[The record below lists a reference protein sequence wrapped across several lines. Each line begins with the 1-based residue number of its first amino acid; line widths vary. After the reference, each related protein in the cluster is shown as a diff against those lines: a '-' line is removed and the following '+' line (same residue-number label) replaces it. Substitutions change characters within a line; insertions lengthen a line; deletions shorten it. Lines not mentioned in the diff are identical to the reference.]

1 MTLDVAW
8 NHGTPGEP
16 AIQVHAY
23 DDSTV
28 ILRQSKTANY
38 EAPFLYLLLGDE
50 RALLLDT
57 GATEDSPL
65 RETVDA
71 LIAERHPEPG
81 YGLVVAHS
89 HPHNDHVAGDA
100 QFTDRPDTVVV
111 GHSPDEVR
119 AFFGTGPFEL
129 GGRPL
134 TIIDSPGHHAAAI
147 TIFDPRTG
155 FLLTGDTVLPGRLF
169 AFDYPAFLSTLDRLV
184 EFADRHPVTH
194 VLGCH
199 VEMRRRPGRDYAIGA
214 TYQPDERAPQMT
226 VAQLR
231 AARDA
236 ARSVE
241 GHPGIHRFDDFSI
254 LNEPRPR
261 DVRRLTIRA
270 NVAKLLSRRPQG
282 LSPRDRP

>member
-1 MTLDVAW
+1 MTRSLDVAW
-8 NHGTPGEP
+8 NHGQAGEP
-16 AIQVHAY
+16 AFQVHAY
-23 DDSTV
+23 DQSTV
-28 ILRQSKTANY
+28 ILRQSKTSTY
-38 EAPFLYLLLGDE
+38 EAPFLYLLFGAD

-71 LIAERHPEPG
+71 LIAQRHPEPG

-100 QFTDRPDTVVV
+100 QFDGRPGTVVV
-111 GHSPDEVR
+111 GHTPEAVR
-119 AFFGTGPFEL
+119 EFFGPGPFDL

-134 TIIDSPGHHAAAI
+134 TIIESPGHHAAAI
-147 TIFDPRTG
+147 TIFDPHTG

-169 AFDYPAFLSTLDRLV
+169 AFDFPAFVSTLERLV
-184 EFADRHPVTH
+184 EFAGTHPVTH

-199 VEMRRRPGRDYAIGA
+199 VEMRRRPGRDYPIGA

-236 ARSVE
+236 ARAVRDR
-241 GHPGIHRFDDFSI
+241 PGIHRFDDFSI
-254 LNEPRPR
+254 VNQPRPR
-261 DVRRLTIRA
+261 DLRRLLTRA
-270 NVAKLLSRRPQG
+270 RVSKLLGRLRRQI
-282 LSPRDRP
+282 RPA

>member
-8 NHGTPGEP
+8 NCGMPGEP

-23 DDSTV
+23 DESTV
-28 ILRQSKTANY
+28 ILRQSKTATY
-38 EAPFLYLLLGDE
+38 EAPFMYLLFGDE

-81 YGLVVAHS
+81 YSLVVAHS

-100 QFTDRPDTVVV
+100 QFADRPGTVVV
-111 GHSPDEVR
+111 GHAPEAVR
-119 AFFGTGPFEL
+119 EFFGTGPFDL

-147 TIFDPRTG
+147 TVFDPHTG

-184 EFADRHPVTH
+184 DFAENHSVTH

-199 VEMRRRPGRDYAIGA
+199 VEMRRAPGRDYAMGV

-226 VAQLR
+226 VTQLR

-241 GHPGIHRFDDFSI
+241 GRRGIHRFADFSI
-254 LNEPRPR
+254 INEPRPR
-261 DVRRLTIRA
+261 DLRRLMTRA
-270 NVAKLLSRRPQG
+270 HAAMLLSRLR
-282 LSPRDRP
+282 RR

>member
-8 NHGTPGEP
+8 NYGKRGEP

-23 DDSTV
+23 DDSTI
-28 ILRQSKTANY
+28 ILRQSKRANY
-38 EAPFLYLLLGDE
+38 EAPFLYLLFGAD

-100 QFTDRPDTVVV
+100 QFRDRPGTEIV
-111 GHSPDEVR
+111 GHSLDEVR
-119 AFFGTGPFEL
+119 AFFRDGPFEL

-134 TIIDSPGHHAAAI
+134 TILYSPGHHAAAI
-147 TIFDPRTG
+147 TLFDPRTG

-169 AFDYPAFLSTLDRLV
+169 AFDSAAFVSTLDQLV
-184 EFADRHPVTH
+184 EFADHHPVTH

-199 VEMRRRPGRDYAIGA
+199 IEMRRGKGRDYAMGV

-231 AARDA
+231 QARDA
-236 ARSVE
+236 ARSVA
-241 GHPGIHRFDDFSI
+241 GRPGVYRFDDFSI
-254 LNEPRPR
+254 VNEPRPR
-261 DVRRLTIRA
+261 DMRRLVARA
-270 NVAKLLSRRPQG
+270 HLAMFFGRLRR
-282 LSPRDRP
+282 R